1 MTVHR
6 IQADQI
12 QFHSVAGVKQED
24 CIGRLRGSVDSQIC
38 MDSSLID
45 QDGTGDYPI
54 FRNAV
59 GDGNGS
65 QNDLRKEIASD
76 AALDNVRALL
86 TEPPKILT
94 RSRTRSRSLGNISE
108 VVHK

>member
-1 MTVHR
+1 
-6 IQADQI
+6 
-12 QFHSVAGVKQED
+12 
-24 CIGRLRGSVDSQIC
+24 

-86 TEPPKILT
+86 TEPPKIMT